1 MKRFIL
7 VGKQCYSDFSENKIS
22 EYVEE
27 AKELASN
34 ISMSTGINCSVQVID
49 NSIPSHGYDWSEDV
63 VVVALTKGRFF
74 NI

>member
-7 VGKQCYSDFSENKIS
+7 VGKQSYPDFNENKIS

-49 NSIPSHGYDWSEDV
+49 NSIHSHGYDWSEQVDV
-63 VVVALTKGRFF
+63 VASTKGRFF
-74 NI
+74 DI

>member
-7 VGKQCYSDFSENKIS
+7 VGQQSYPDFGENKMS

-49 NSIPSHGYDWSEDV
+49 NSIHSHGYDWSEDV
-63 VVVALTKGRFF
+63 VVVASTKGRFY